1 MKNQQE
7 LAEKLAINFKNQ
19 KLLTLAL
26 IHRSYLNEADP
37 TAKLCG
43 VNNQK
48 LASNERLEFLGDA
61 ILSFIVS
68 DWLFEQFPYYPEGK
82 LTNLRSNLVKTS
94 SLAKIAKRFE
104 VGEYLFLSKGE
115 KESGGQQNPSLLAN
129 TLEAIIAAIFLD
141 QGSKIVNQF
150 IRKNF
155 RSLLGQLIKSGE
167 FKDYKSLLQEKLQAK
182 TKEPPIYKVVK
193 AVGPDHAKI
202 FTVAVHNQNKS
213 IATGQGKS
221 KQMAEEKAAQ
231 NALEK
236 LASE

>member
-19 KLLTLAL
+19 KLLTQAL
-26 IHRSYLNEADP
+26 IHRSYLNEAGP
-37 TAKLCG
+37 AAKLCG

-61 ILSFIVS
+61 ILSFVVS

-82 LTNLRSNLVKTS
+82 LTNLRSNLVKAS

-129 TLEAIIAAIFLD
+129 ALEAIIGAIFLD

-150 IRKNF
+150 IKKNF
-155 RSLLGQLIKSGE
+155 RSLLEQLIKSGE

-182 TKEPPIYKVVK
+182 TKEPPVYKVVK
-193 AVGPDHAKI
+193 AVGLDHAKI
-202 FTVAVHNQNKS
+202 FTVAVHNQNKL